1 MRRAGSRAEPGA
13 RLWPSASVNLEQALL
28 VERHVAEWLRANEVV
43 PGAEL
48 HDDPDV
54 TWVVKPGSVWSNAG
68 VMVRFSA
75 AKAAG
80 RLHTLVA
87 RYREDG
93 RGMGLWISPAATPD
107 NLEELLRARRLN
119 CRKRFPAMVR
129 DLAEHH
135 PARAMPPGLTMRA
148 IEDPSEFERTP
159 HPSIGPITTP
169 RRRHMLDGLSA
180 HLLARPAR
188 AFGFVAWLD
197 GKPVGASLL
206 FMGSECAGLHD
217 LTVLEEHR
225 GRGYGAALLTH
236 TCREAV
242 RRGASR
248 MALLATSDGQR
259 VYERCRFF
267 EVARFG
273 YWYRSFR
280 SKS

>member
-1 MRRAGSRAEPGA
+1 M
-13 RLWPSASVNLEQALL
+13 NLDQALL
-28 VERHVAEWLRANEVV
+28 VERHVAEYIRWSAVV

-54 TWVVKPGSVWSNAG
+54 TWIVKPGSVWSNAG
-68 VMVRFSA
+68 IMVRFSA
-75 AKAAG
+75 ASAAR
-80 RLHTLVA
+80 RLDRLVA

-129 DLAEHH
+129 DLAEPH
-135 PARAMPPGLTMRA
+135 AMRATPPGLA
-148 IEDPSEFERTP
+148 IRPVEDPSEFERTP
-159 HPSIGPITTP
+159 HPSIGPITSP
-169 RRRHMLDGLSA
+169 RRRHSLDGFA
-180 HLLARPAR
+180 ARLLARPAR
-188 AFGFVAWLD
+188 TFAFVAWLA
-197 GKPVGASLL
+197 GEPVGASLL
-206 FMGSECAGLHD
+206 FMGAECAGLHD

-225 GRGYGAALLTH
+225 GRGYGAALLMQ
-236 TCREAV
+236 TCQEAV

-259 VYERCRFF
+259 VYERCRFV

-280 SKS
+280 SPS